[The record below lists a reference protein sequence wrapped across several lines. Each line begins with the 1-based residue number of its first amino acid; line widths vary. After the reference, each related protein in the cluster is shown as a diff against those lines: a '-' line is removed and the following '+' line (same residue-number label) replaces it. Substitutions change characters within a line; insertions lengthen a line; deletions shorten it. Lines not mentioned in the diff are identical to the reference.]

1 MMIRQ
6 TDDQAFSRDSKR
18 ERPLSVITHLKRGGG
33 GGGRPCT
40 SGKPLNVG
48 SHNLVK
54 LGGIPRC

>member
-33 GGGRPCT
+33 GGKTMYLWKTFECWV
-40 SGKPLNVG
+40 S
-48 SHNLVK
+48 
-54 LGGIPRC
+54 